1 MTPEQVALVLD
12 GVARL
17 RPRLDR
23 TADAFYR
30 DLFECH
36 PEVRVMF
43 PDDMSRLR
51 IKFADELSTIVRA
64 IPDFPAFFETA
75 RALGTRHVGY
85 GVRAAHFAMVRPSLL
100 GAIAAELGD
109 AWTPAMAAAWTAAY
123 DMISEAMLLGTLPAA
138 RT

>member
-1 MTPEQVALVLD
+1 MTPEQVTLVLD

-30 DLFECH
+30 DLFEQH
-36 PEVRVMF
+36 PQLRAMF
-43 PDDMSRLR
+43 PKDLSRLR
-51 IKFADELSTIVRA
+51 LKFADELSTIVRA
-64 IPDFPAFFETA
+64 IPDFPSFFETA

-85 GVRAAHFAMVRPSLL
+85 GVRAAHFAMVRPALL
-100 GAIAAELGD
+100 GAIAAELGE

-138 RT
+138 RA